1 MSLSFV
7 SSARRRHGGLAS
19 AALFHPLVEAA
30 TGALPVIDP
39 ATGRP
44 ASEGA
49 GAARTE
55 APRAAGPVL
64 HRPQRMPSRP
74 RRPVP
79 LGADRPAPS
88 LEWSAWL
95 D

>member
-1 MSLSFV
+1 MVGVMSLSFV

-44 ASEGA
+44 ASEGVD
-49 GAARTE
+49 AARTE
-55 APRAAGPVL
+55 APRAAGTGPAQGPQGA
-64 HRPQRMPSRP
+64 RPSTEA
-74 RRPVP
+74 
-79 LGADRPAPS
+79 G
-88 LEWSAWL
+88 SARG
-95 D
+95 

>member
-39 ATGRP
+39 ATGLPAEPADARP
-44 ASEGA
+44 GSGHSTPAQGPAETEPS
-49 GAARTE
+49 TE
-55 APRAAGPVL
+55 AG
-64 HRPQRMPSRP
+64 
-74 RRPVP
+74 
-79 LGADRPAPS
+79 
-88 LEWSAWL
+88 SARG
-95 D
+95 

>member
-1 MSLSFV
+1 MVGDMSLSFV

-44 ASEGA
+44 TSEGA

-55 APRAAGPVL
+55 APRAAGTGPA
-64 HRPQRMPSRP
+64 QAATDAEPSTEA
-74 RRPVP
+74 
-79 LGADRPAPS
+79 G
-88 LEWSAWL
+88 SARG
-95 D
+95 

>member
-7 SSARRRHGGLAS
+7 SPARRRRHGGLAS

-44 ASEGA
+44 AEPADDRPGLPAAPAQGA
-49 GAARTE
+49 E
-55 APRAAGPVL
+55 E
-64 HRPQRMPSRP
+64 
-74 RRPVP
+74 RRPSTEV
-79 LGADRPAPS
+79 G
-88 LEWSAWL
+88 SARG
-95 D
+95 

>member
-1 MSLSFV
+1 MVGDMSLSFV

-44 ASEGA
+44 MSEAA

-55 APRAAGPVL
+55 APRAAGTGPA
-64 HRPQRMPSRP
+64 QAAAAAEPSTEA
-74 RRPVP
+74 
-79 LGADRPAPS
+79 G
-88 LEWSAWL
+88 SARG
-95 D
+95 

>member
-1 MSLSFV
+1 MVGDMSLSFV

-55 APRAAGPVL
+55 ASRATGTGPAQAAAEAEPSTEAG
-64 HRPQRMPSRP
+64 
-74 RRPVP
+74 
-79 LGADRPAPS
+79 
-88 LEWSAWL
+88 SARG
-95 D
+95 